1 MRIKPGTLIAL
12 NPQLF
17 IPIAK
22 RIPSFTDW
30 LLYYGPRKECSVV
43 QVSLKTVRYLKGTP

>member
-17 IPIAK
+17 LSPTK
-22 RIPSFTDW
+22 RTPSFTDW
-30 LLYYGPRKECSVV
+30 LLYYGPRKECSIV
-43 QVSLKTVRYLKGTP
+43 QVSLKTVHYLKGTP